1 MKRFFSLSLI
11 LALLLSGCA
20 FGREQFIE
28 PVTFYYLKAHSDRE
42 SYAAF
47 FGEGAIGSELREA
60 SGHRYDLNYLAA
72 LYLRGPTDPQ
82 LTPSFPSGSQVL
94 EIGFER
100 GTLHITMNTIPSQL
114 NDMDLSVA
122 CACLSKTFMELTKVD
137 TVLVDAYNPEG
148 KLLFSRTFTSGNL
161 ILEDTSA
168 TIPESTEN
176 TQ

>member
-1 MKRFFSLSLI
+1 MKRFISFLLI

-20 FGREQFIE
+20 FAGEQFIE
-28 PVTFYYLKAHSDRE
+28 PVTFYYLKNHSDRE
-42 SYAAF
+42 SYDAF

-82 LTPSFPSGSQVL
+82 LISSFPAGSKVL

-100 GTLHITMNTIPSQL
+100 STLHITMNTIPSQL

-137 TVLVDAYNPEG
+137 TVLVASYNADG
-148 KLLFSRTFTSGNL
+148 KLLFSRTFTAENL